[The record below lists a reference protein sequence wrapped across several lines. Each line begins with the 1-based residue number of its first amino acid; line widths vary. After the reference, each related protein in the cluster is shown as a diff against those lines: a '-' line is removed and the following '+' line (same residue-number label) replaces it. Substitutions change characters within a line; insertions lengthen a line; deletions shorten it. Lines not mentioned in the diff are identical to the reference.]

1 MDNKP
6 NISNVIL
13 VLPALLLIGFG
24 CICAGTDGYALPGV
38 IVISVGL
45 LIIAW
50 AMLTGRLKLFG

>member
-1 MDNKP
+1 MDNKS
-6 NISNVIL
+6 NISNVIF
-13 VLPALLLIGFG
+13 VLPAILLICFG
-24 CICAGTDGYALPGV
+24 AICAGTDGYALPGV